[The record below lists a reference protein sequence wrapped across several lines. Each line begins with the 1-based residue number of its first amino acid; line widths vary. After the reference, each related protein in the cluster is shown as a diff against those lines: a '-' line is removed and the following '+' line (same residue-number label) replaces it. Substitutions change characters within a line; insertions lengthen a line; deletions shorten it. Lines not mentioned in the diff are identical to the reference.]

1 MSQTGCRSAEASS
14 ILYSS
19 APPLPPP
26 PPTPPEPFFPISP
39 LVCLDRAGLR
49 ALRGTFLH
57 AFNDKT
63 DKLSLC
69 PLAALLPPPLQLT
82 SSPPLPPFLPPHP
95 PPPPQP
101 LPRAAVAR
109 SEDCRLV
116 ADSQGRT
123 AGSAL
128 PAGTRGGAEMEGGC
142 AQLFNP
148 TINQHLWLLS
158 ADRELTQ

>member
-19 APPLPPP
+19 PPLLLPP

-39 LVCLDRAGLR
+39 LVCLDRAGLC
-49 ALRGTFLH
+49 ALRGTFLR

-63 DKLSLC
+63 EKLSLC
-69 PLAALLPPPLQLT
+69 PLAALPPQPLQHASSLPPT
-82 SSPPLPPFLPPHP
+82 SPTPSI
-95 PPPPQP
+95 PPQP

-128 PAGTRGGAEMEGGC
+128 PAGTRGGDGGVREG
-142 AQLFNP
+142 AQSFNP